1 MSEKISPNFTP
12 KKFALHRSIAGRLLI
27 WFLLISLVPYAL
39 ITTLTVRSAS
49 RSLEDSVHDNL
60 TQIAASKAVELE
72 TYCRERL
79 ADVTI
84 LAGQTVF
91 INAAIRLT
99 STQEQFSVSQTDGIL
114 MESADAAGFVQM
126 FLIDP
131 KGKILFSAKPNF
143 TNEESIL
150 TGTLASTE
158 LAAGF
163 ERSRT
168 LLQSELSGFQI
179 YASSPQPL
187 AFLTCPILK
196 DGRVIAV
203 LAGGLGPE
211 RIWRILADM
220 SGLGNTGEIVVGE
233 RIGNDVL
240 VTAPLR
246 SDPNSAFRRK
256 LSLVNSSAKGS
267 QQGATQVIPVAMGAS
282 GNRGYGIV
290 TDYRG
295 IEVAASWCYL
305 PSFRWGMNVKQDV
318 SEAFALLRF
327 QRNAI
332 IGLSIAIVVCVT
344 ITALLVARSISNPI
358 RTASRVARQ
367 VASGDLRAD
376 VGLTSNDETGAL
388 LVAIQTMTNDL
399 RGLIGRIQVSSVTLN
414 ATATVIQTTSNN
426 QQHIVAEYG
435 AATNESVA
443 AVKEITGTSHE
454 LSKTMTEVNA
464 LASSTGIKAAEG
476 RADLQGMDSTMR
488 TLETSTASIGTKLTT
503 ISEKAS
509 NINMVI
515 TTMVKVADQTNIL
528 SINAAIEAEKAGD
541 YGLGFLV
548 VAREISRLADQ
559 TAHASLDIERMVKEM
574 QSSVTSGVKE
584 MKVFTEQV
592 QGGVREI
599 GTLSEKLGE
608 IISAVE
614 GITGR
619 FGMVTEGMYAQ
630 SQGAEQIRDA
640 MVRLVDGAARTA
652 ESLNDSNRATVELRG
667 AVADLKEEV
676 SRFTT

>member
-1 MSEKISPNFTP
+1 MSEMTSANLKPT
-12 KKFALHRSIAGRLLI
+12 KFGLHRSIAGRLLI
-27 WFLLISLVPYAL
+27 WFLLISLVPCAV

-49 RSLEDSVHDNL
+49 HALEDSVHDKL
-60 TQIAASKAVELE
+60 SQIAASKAVELE

-79 ADVTI
+79 ADVTM
-84 LAGQTVF
+84 LARDPDF
-91 INAAIRLT
+91 INAASKFT
-99 STQEQFSVSQTDGIL
+99 STQAQSSVTQTDRFL
-114 MESADAAGFVQM
+114 AEAAESAGFLEM
-126 FLIDP
+126 FVIDP
-131 KGKILFSAKPNF
+131 KGKILFSANPNF
-143 TNEESIL
+143 TNEDSIL
-150 TGTLASTE
+150 TGILASTQ

-168 LLQSELSGFQI
+168 LLQSQLSGFQM
-179 YASSPQPL
+179 YASNPDPL
-187 AFLTCPILK
+187 AFLISPMFK

-203 LAGGLGPE
+203 LAGGIGPE
-211 RIWRILADM
+211 RVWRILADM
-220 SGLGNTGEIVVGE
+220 SGLGYTGEIVVGE
-233 RIGNDVL
+233 RIGDEVL
-240 VTAPLR
+240 ITAPLR

-256 LSLVNSSAKGS
+256 LSLVDNLAKGN
-267 QQGATQVIPVAMGAS
+267 QPGATQVIPVAMGAS

-290 TDYRG
+290 PDYRG

-305 PSFRWGMNVKQDV
+305 PSFRWGMNVKQDA
-318 SEAFALLRF
+318 SEAFALLYF

-332 IGLSIAIVVCVT
+332 IGLSIAIIVCVT
-344 ITALLVARSISNPI
+344 ITALLVARSFSNPI

-388 LVAIQTMTNDL
+388 LVAIQRMTNDL

-414 ATATVIQTTSNN
+414 GTATVIQTTSNN

-435 AATNESVA
+435 AATNEAVA

-619 FGMVTEGMYAQ
+619 FGLVTEGMYAQ

-652 ESLNDSNRATVELRG
+652 DSLNDSNRATVELRG
-667 AVADLKEEV
+667 AVAELKEEV

>member
-1 MSEKISPNFTP
+1 MSEMTSASLTP
-12 KKFALHRSIAGRLLI
+12 TKFVMHRSIAGRLLI
-27 WFLLISLVPYAL
+27 WFLLISLVPCAV

-49 RSLEDSVHDNL
+49 HALEDSVHDNL
-60 TQIAASKAVELE
+60 SQIAASKAVELE
-72 TYCRERL
+72 NYCRERL
-79 ADVTI
+79 ADITM
-84 LAGQTVF
+84 LASDPNF
-91 INAAIRLT
+91 INAASEFT
-99 STQEQFSVSQTDGIL
+99 STQAQLSVKQTNRFL
-114 MESADAAGFVQM
+114 SEAAEAAGFLEM
-126 FLIDP
+126 FVIDP
-131 KGKILFSAKPNF
+131 KGKILFSANPNF
-143 TNEESIL
+143 TNEDSIL
-150 TGTLASTE
+150 TGTFASTE

-179 YASSPQPL
+179 YASNPKPI

-196 DGRVIAV
+196 DGREIAV
-203 LAGGLGPE
+203 LAGGIGPE
-211 RIWRILADM
+211 RVWRILADM

-233 RIGNDVL
+233 RIGDEVL

-256 LSLVNSSAKGS
+256 ISIGKAQGS
-267 QQGATQVIPVAMGAS
+267 ATQMAAS

-295 IEVAASWCYL
+295 VEVAAAWCYL
-305 PSFRWGMNVKQDV
+305 PSFRWGMNVKQDA
-318 SEAFALLRF
+318 SEAFALLHF

-332 IGLSIAIVVCVT
+332 IGLSIAIIVCVT
-344 ITALLVARSISNPI
+344 ITALLVARSISTPI

-376 VGLTSNDETGAL
+376 VGLTQNDETGAL

-414 ATATVIQTTSNN
+414 ANATAIQATSNN

-435 AATNESVA
+435 AATNEAVA
-443 AVKEITGTSHE
+443 AVKEITETSHE

-464 LASSTGIKAAEG
+464 LASSTGIKAVEG

-667 AVADLKEEV
+667 AVAELKEEV

>member
-1 MSEKISPNFTP
+1 MSEMTSATLQQT
-12 KKFALHRSIAGRLLI
+12 KFGLHRSIAGRLLI
-27 WFLLISLVPYAL
+27 WFLLISLVPCAV

-49 RSLEDSVHDNL
+49 HALEDSVHDKL
-60 TQIAASKAVELE
+60 SQIAASKAVELE

-79 ADVTI
+79 ADVTL
-84 LAGQTVF
+84 LARDPDF
-91 INAAIRLT
+91 INAASKFT
-99 STQEQFSVSQTDGIL
+99 STQAQLSVTQTDRFL
-114 MESADAAGFVQM
+114 AEAAESAGFLEM
-126 FLIDP
+126 FVIDP
-131 KGKILFSAKPNF
+131 KGKILFSANPNF
-143 TNEESIL
+143 TNEDSIL
-150 TGTLASTE
+150 NGALASTQ

-168 LLQSELSGFQI
+168 LLQSQLSGFQM
-179 YASSPQPL
+179 YASNPNPL
-187 AFLTCPILK
+187 AFLISPILK

-203 LAGGLGPE
+203 LAGGIGPE
-211 RIWRILADM
+211 RVWRILADM

-233 RIGNDVL
+233 IIGDEL
-240 VTAPLR
+240 LITAPLR

-256 LSLVNSSAKGS
+256 LSLVDNLAKGYL
-267 QQGATQVIPVAMGAS
+267 GATQVIPVAMGAS

-305 PSFRWGMNVKQDV
+305 PSFRWGMNVKQDA
-318 SEAFALLRF
+318 SEAFALLHF

-332 IGLSIAIVVCVT
+332 IGLSIAIIICVT

-414 ATATVIQTTSNN
+414 GTATVIQTTSNN
-426 QQHIVAEYG
+426 QQQIVAEYG
-435 AATNESVA
+435 AATNEAVA
-443 AVKEITGTSHE
+443 AVKEITGTSQE

-667 AVADLKEEV
+667 AVAELKEEV

>member
-1 MSEKISPNFTP
+1 MSEITSPNLTP

-27 WFLLISLVPYAL
+27 WFLLISLVPYAF

-49 RSLEDSVHDNL
+49 RALEDSVHDNL

-79 ADVTI
+79 ADVTT

-91 INAAIRLT
+91 INAAIRFT
-99 STQEQFSVSQTDGIL
+99 SPQAQFSVSQTDGIL
-114 MESADAAGFVQM
+114 TEAADAAGFLQM

-131 KGKILFSAKPNF
+131 KGKILFSANPNF

-203 LAGGLGPE
+203 LAAGLGPE
-211 RIWRILADM
+211 RIWRILSDM

-233 RIGNDVL
+233 RIGNEVL

-256 LSLVNSSAKGS
+256 ISLGNKQGS
-267 QQGATQVIPVAMGAS
+267 ATQMAAS

-295 IEVAASWCYL
+295 VEVAAAWCYL

-332 IGLSIAIVVCVT
+332 IGLSIVIILGVT
-344 ITALLVARSISNPI
+344 LTALLVARSISNPI
-358 RTASRVARQ
+358 RTASKVARQ

-376 VGLTSNDETGAL
+376 VGLTKNDETGAL

-414 ATATVIQTTSNN
+414 ATATAIQATSND
-426 QQHIVAEYG
+426 QQQIIADYG
-435 AATNESVA
+435 SATSEAVI

-454 LSKTMTEVNA
+454 LSRTMTEVNA

-476 RADLQGMDSTMR
+476 RTDLQGMDSTMR
-488 TLETSTASIGTKLTT
+488 ALKISTTSIGTKLTT
-503 ISEKAS
+503 ISERAS

-548 VAREISRLADQ
+548 VAREISRLAEQ

-584 MKVFTEQV
+584 MNVFTEQV

-599 GTLSEKLGE
+599 GTLSAKLGE

-640 MVRLVDGAARTA
+640 MVRLADGAARTA
-652 ESLNDSNRATVELRG
+652 ESLNVSNQATVELRE
-667 AVADLKEEV
+667 AVAELKNEV

>member
-1 MSEKISPNFTP
+1 MSEMTSASLTP
-12 KKFALHRSIAGRLLI
+12 TKFVMHRSIAGRLLI
-27 WFLLISLVPYAL
+27 WFLLISLVPCAV

-49 RSLEDSVHDNL
+49 HALEDSVHDNL
-60 TQIAASKAVELE
+60 SQIAASKAVELE
-72 TYCRERL
+72 NYCRERL
-79 ADVTI
+79 ADITM
-84 LAGQTVF
+84 LASDPNF
-91 INAAIRLT
+91 INAASEFT
-99 STQEQFSVSQTDGIL
+99 STQAQLSVKQTNRFL
-114 MESADAAGFVQM
+114 SEAAEAAGFLEM
-126 FLIDP
+126 FVIDP
-131 KGKILFSAKPNF
+131 KGKIVFSANPNF
-143 TNEESIL
+143 TNEDSIL
-150 TGTLASTE
+150 TGTFASTE

-179 YASSPQPL
+179 YASNPKPI

-196 DGRVIAV
+196 DGREIAV
-203 LAGGLGPE
+203 LAGGIGPE
-211 RIWRILADM
+211 RVWRILADM

-233 RIGNDVL
+233 SIGDEVL

-256 LSLVNSSAKGS
+256 ISIGKAQGS
-267 QQGATQVIPVAMGAS
+267 ATQMAAS

-295 IEVAASWCYL
+295 VEVAAAWCYL
-305 PSFRWGMNVKQDV
+305 PSFRWGMNVKQDA
-318 SEAFALLRF
+318 SEAFALLHF

-332 IGLSIAIVVCVT
+332 IGLSIAIIVCVT
-344 ITALLVARSISNPI
+344 ITALLVARSISTPI

-376 VGLTSNDETGAL
+376 VGLTQNDETGAL

-414 ATATVIQTTSNN
+414 ANATAIQATSNN

-435 AATNESVA
+435 AATNEAVA
-443 AVKEITGTSHE
+443 AVKEITETSHE

-476 RADLQGMDSTMR
+476 RTDLQGMDSTMR

-667 AVADLKEEV
+667 AVAELKEEV

>member
-1 MSEKISPNFTP
+1 MSEMTSATLQQT
-12 KKFALHRSIAGRLLI
+12 KFGLHRSIAGRLLI
-27 WFLLISLVPYAL
+27 WFLLISLVPCAV

-49 RSLEDSVHDNL
+49 HALEDSVHDKL
-60 TQIAASKAVELE
+60 SQIAASKAVELE

-79 ADVTI
+79 ADVTL
-84 LAGQTVF
+84 LARDPDF
-91 INAAIRLT
+91 INAASKFT
-99 STQEQFSVSQTDGIL
+99 STQAQLSVTQTDRFL
-114 MESADAAGFVQM
+114 AEAAESAGFLEM
-126 FLIDP
+126 FVIDP
-131 KGKILFSAKPNF
+131 KGKILFSANPNF
-143 TNEESIL
+143 TNEDSIL
-150 TGTLASTE
+150 NGALASTQ

-168 LLQSELSGFQI
+168 LLQSQLSGFQM
-179 YASSPQPL
+179 YASNPNPL
-187 AFLTCPILK
+187 AFLISPILK

-203 LAGGLGPE
+203 LAGGIGPE
-211 RIWRILADM
+211 RVWRILADM

-233 RIGNDVL
+233 IIGDEL
-240 VTAPLR
+240 LITAPLR

-256 LSLVNSSAKGS
+256 LSLVDNLAKGYL
-267 QQGATQVIPVAMGAS
+267 GATQVIPVAMGAS

-305 PSFRWGMNVKQDV
+305 PSFRWGMNVKQDA
-318 SEAFALLRF
+318 SEAFALLHF

-332 IGLSIAIVVCVT
+332 IGLSIAIIVCVT
-344 ITALLVARSISNPI
+344 ITALLVARSFSNPI

-388 LVAIQTMTNDL
+388 LVAIQRMTNDL

-414 ATATVIQTTSNN
+414 GTATVIQTTSNN

-435 AATNESVA
+435 AATNEAVA

>member
-1 MSEKISPNFTP
+1 MSEMTSATLQQT
-12 KKFALHRSIAGRLLI
+12 KFGLHRSIAGRLLI
-27 WFLLISLVPYAL
+27 WFLLISLVPCAV

-49 RSLEDSVHDNL
+49 HALEDSVHDKL
-60 TQIAASKAVELE
+60 SQIAASKAVELE

-79 ADVTI
+79 ADVTL
-84 LAGQTVF
+84 LARDPDF
-91 INAAIRLT
+91 INAASKFT
-99 STQEQFSVSQTDGIL
+99 STQAQLSVTQTDRFL
-114 MESADAAGFVQM
+114 AEAAESAGFLEM
-126 FLIDP
+126 FVIDP
-131 KGKILFSAKPNF
+131 KGKILFSANPNF
-143 TNEESIL
+143 TNEDSIL
-150 TGTLASTE
+150 NGALASTQ

-168 LLQSELSGFQI
+168 LLQSQLSGFQM
-179 YASSPQPL
+179 YASNPNPL
-187 AFLTCPILK
+187 AFLISPILK

-203 LAGGLGPE
+203 LAGGIGPE
-211 RIWRILADM
+211 RVWRILADM

-233 RIGNDVL
+233 IIGDEL
-240 VTAPLR
+240 LITAPLR

-256 LSLVNSSAKGS
+256 LSLVDNLAKGYL
-267 QQGATQVIPVAMGAS
+267 GATQVIPVAMGAS

-305 PSFRWGMNVKQDV
+305 PSFRWGMNVKQDA
-318 SEAFALLRF
+318 SEAFALLHF

-332 IGLSIAIVVCVT
+332 IGLSIAIIICVT

-414 ATATVIQTTSNN
+414 GTATVIQTTSNN
-426 QQHIVAEYG
+426 QQQIVAEYG
-435 AATNESVA
+435 SATNEAVA
-443 AVKEITGTSHE
+443 AVKEITGTSYE

-476 RADLQGMDSTMR
+476 RTDLQGMDSTMR

-619 FGMVTEGMYAQ
+619 FGLVTEGMYAQ

-652 ESLNDSNRATVELRG
+652 DSLNDSNRATVELRG
-667 AVADLKEEV
+667 AVAELKEEV

>member
-1 MSEKISPNFTP
+1 MSEMTSASLTP
-12 KKFALHRSIAGRLLI
+12 TKFVMHRSIAGRLLI
-27 WFLLISLVPYAL
+27 WFLLISLVPCAV

-49 RSLEDSVHDNL
+49 HALEDSVHDNL
-60 TQIAASKAVELE
+60 SQIAASKAVELE
-72 TYCRERL
+72 NYCRERL
-79 ADVTI
+79 ADITM
-84 LAGQTVF
+84 LASDPNF
-91 INAAIRLT
+91 INAASEFT
-99 STQEQFSVSQTDGIL
+99 STQAQLSVKQTNRFL
-114 MESADAAGFVQM
+114 SEAAEAAGFLEM
-126 FLIDP
+126 FVIDP
-131 KGKILFSAKPNF
+131 KGKIVFSANPNF
-143 TNEESIL
+143 TNEDSIL
-150 TGTLASTE
+150 TGTFASTE

-179 YASSPQPL
+179 YASNPKPI

-196 DGRVIAV
+196 DGREIAV
-203 LAGGLGPE
+203 LAGGIGPE
-211 RIWRILADM
+211 RVWRILADM

-233 RIGNDVL
+233 RIGDEVL

-256 LSLVNSSAKGS
+256 ISIGKAQGS
-267 QQGATQVIPVAMGAS
+267 ATQMAAS

-295 IEVAASWCYL
+295 VEVAAAWCYL
-305 PSFRWGMNVKQDV
+305 PSFRWGMNVKQDA
-318 SEAFALLRF
+318 SEAFALLHF

-332 IGLSIAIVVCVT
+332 IGLSIAIIVCVT
-344 ITALLVARSISNPI
+344 ITALLVARSISTPI

-376 VGLTSNDETGAL
+376 VGLTQNDETGAL

-414 ATATVIQTTSNN
+414 ANATAIQATSNN

-435 AATNESVA
+435 AATNEAVA

-574 QSSVTSGVKE
+574 QSSVTSGVQE

-667 AVADLKEEV
+667 AVAELKEEV

>member
-1 MSEKISPNFTP
+1 MSEMTSATLQPT
-12 KKFALHRSIAGRLLI
+12 KFGLHRSIAGRLLI
-27 WFLLISLVPYAL
+27 WFLLISLVPCAV

-49 RSLEDSVHDNL
+49 HALEDSVHDNL
-60 TQIAASKAVELE
+60 SQIAASKAVELE
-72 TYCRERL
+72 NYCRERL
-79 ADVTI
+79 ADITM
-84 LAGQTVF
+84 LASDPNF
-91 INAAIRLT
+91 INAASEFT
-99 STQEQFSVSQTDGIL
+99 STQAQLSVKQTNRFL
-114 MESADAAGFVQM
+114 SEAAEAAGFLEM
-126 FLIDP
+126 FVIDP
-131 KGKILFSAKPNF
+131 NGKILFSANPNF
-143 TNEESIL
+143 TNEDSIL
-150 TGTLASTE
+150 NGKFASTE

-168 LLQSELSGFQI
+168 LLQSEFSGFQI
-179 YASSPQPL
+179 YASNPKPI

-196 DGRVIAV
+196 DGREIAV
-203 LAGGLGPE
+203 LAGGIGPE
-211 RIWRILADM
+211 RVWRILADM

-233 RIGNDVL
+233 SIGDEVL

-256 LSLVNSSAKGS
+256 ISIGKAQGS
-267 QQGATQVIPVAMGAS
+267 ATQIAAS

-295 IEVAASWCYL
+295 VEVAAAWCYL
-305 PSFRWGMNVKQDV
+305 PSFRWGMNVKQDA

-574 QSSVTSGVKE
+574 QSSVTSGVQE
-584 MKVFTEQV
+584 MKIFTEQV

-667 AVADLKEEV
+667 AVAELKEEV

>member
-1 MSEKISPNFTP
+1 MSEMTSATLQQT
-12 KKFALHRSIAGRLLI
+12 KFGLHRSIAGRLLI
-27 WFLLISLVPYAL
+27 WFLLISLVPCAV

-49 RSLEDSVHDNL
+49 HALEDSVHDKL
-60 TQIAASKAVELE
+60 SQIAASKAVELE

-79 ADVTI
+79 ADVTL
-84 LAGQTVF
+84 LARDPDF
-91 INAAIRLT
+91 INAASTFT
-99 STQEQFSVSQTDGIL
+99 STQAQLSVKQTDRFL
-114 MESADAAGFVQM
+114 AEAAESAGFLEM
-126 FLIDP
+126 FVIDP
-131 KGKILFSAKPNF
+131 KGKILFSANPNF
-143 TNEESIL
+143 TNEDSIL
-150 TGTLASTE
+150 NGALASTQ

-168 LLQSELSGFQI
+168 LLQSQLSGFQM
-179 YASSPQPL
+179 YASNPNPL
-187 AFLTCPILK
+187 AFLISPILK

-203 LAGGLGPE
+203 LAGGIGPE
-211 RIWRILADM
+211 RVWRILADM

-233 RIGNDVL
+233 IIGDEL
-240 VTAPLR
+240 LITAPLR

-256 LSLVNSSAKGS
+256 LSLVDNLAKGYL
-267 QQGATQVIPVAMGAS
+267 GATQVIPVAMGAS

-290 TDYRG
+290 SDYRG

-305 PSFRWGMNVKQDV
+305 PSFRWGMNVKQDA
-318 SEAFALLRF
+318 SEAFALLHF

-332 IGLSIAIVVCVT
+332 IGLSIAIIVCVT
-344 ITALLVARSISNPI
+344 ITALLVARSFSNPI

-414 ATATVIQTTSNN
+414 GTATVIQTTSNN

-435 AATNESVA
+435 AATNEAVA
-443 AVKEITGTSHE
+443 AVKEITGTSQE

>member
-1 MSEKISPNFTP
+1 MSEMTSATLQQT
-12 KKFALHRSIAGRLLI
+12 KFGLHRSIAGRLLI
-27 WFLLISLVPYAL
+27 WFLLISLVPCAV

-49 RSLEDSVHDNL
+49 HALEDSVHDKL
-60 TQIAASKAVELE
+60 SQIAASKAVELE

-79 ADVTI
+79 ADVTL
-84 LAGQTVF
+84 LARDPDF
-91 INAAIRLT
+91 INAASKFT
-99 STQEQFSVSQTDGIL
+99 STQAQLSVTQTDRFL
-114 MESADAAGFVQM
+114 AEAAESAGFLEM
-126 FLIDP
+126 FVIDP
-131 KGKILFSAKPNF
+131 KGKILFSANPNF
-143 TNEESIL
+143 TNEDSIL
-150 TGTLASTE
+150 NGALASTQ

-168 LLQSELSGFQI
+168 LLQSQLSGFQM
-179 YASSPQPL
+179 YASNPNPL
-187 AFLTCPILK
+187 AFLISPILK

-203 LAGGLGPE
+203 LAGGIGPE
-211 RIWRILADM
+211 RVWRILADM

-233 RIGNDVL
+233 IIGDEL
-240 VTAPLR
+240 LITAPLR

-256 LSLVNSSAKGS
+256 LSLVDNLAKGYL
-267 QQGATQVIPVAMGAS
+267 GATQVIPVAMGAS

-305 PSFRWGMNVKQDV
+305 PSFRWGMNVKQDA
-318 SEAFALLRF
+318 SEAFALLHF

-332 IGLSIAIVVCVT
+332 IGLSIAIIICVT

-414 ATATVIQTTSNN
+414 GTATVIQTTSNN
-426 QQHIVAEYG
+426 QQQIVAEYG
-435 AATNESVA
+435 AATNEAVA
-443 AVKEITGTSHE
+443 AVKEITGTSQE

-619 FGMVTEGMYAQ
+619 FGLVTEGMYAQ

-652 ESLNDSNRATVELRG
+652 DSLNDSNRATVELRG
-667 AVADLKEEV
+667 AVAELKEEV

>member
-1 MSEKISPNFTP
+1 MSEMTSATLQQT
-12 KKFALHRSIAGRLLI
+12 KFGLHRSIAGRLLI
-27 WFLLISLVPYAL
+27 WFLLISLVPCAV

-49 RSLEDSVHDNL
+49 HALEDSVHDKL
-60 TQIAASKAVELE
+60 SQIAASKAVELE

-79 ADVTI
+79 ADVTL
-84 LAGQTVF
+84 LARDPDF
-91 INAAIRLT
+91 INAASKFT
-99 STQEQFSVSQTDGIL
+99 STQAQLSVTQTDRFL
-114 MESADAAGFVQM
+114 AEAAESAGFLEM
-126 FLIDP
+126 FVIDP
-131 KGKILFSAKPNF
+131 KGKILFSANPNF
-143 TNEESIL
+143 TNEDSIL
-150 TGTLASTE
+150 NGALASTQ

-168 LLQSELSGFQI
+168 LLQSQLSGFQM
-179 YASSPQPL
+179 YASNPNPL
-187 AFLTCPILK
+187 AFLISPILK

-203 LAGGLGPE
+203 LAGGIGPE
-211 RIWRILADM
+211 RVWRILADM

-233 RIGNDVL
+233 IIGDEL
-240 VTAPLR
+240 LITAPLR

-256 LSLVNSSAKGS
+256 LSLVDNLAKGYL
-267 QQGATQVIPVAMGAS
+267 GATQVIPVAMGAS

-305 PSFRWGMNVKQDV
+305 PSFRWGMNVKQDAN
-318 SEAFALLRF
+318 EAFALLHF

-332 IGLSIAIVVCVT
+332 IGLSIAIIICVT

-414 ATATVIQTTSNN
+414 GTATVIQTTSNN
-426 QQHIVAEYG
+426 QQQIVAEYG
-435 AATNESVA
+435 SATNEAVA
-443 AVKEITGTSHE
+443 AVKEITGTSYE

-619 FGMVTEGMYAQ
+619 FGLVTEGMYAQ

-652 ESLNDSNRATVELRG
+652 DSLNDSNRATVELRG
-667 AVADLKEEV
+667 AVAELKEEV

>member
-1 MSEKISPNFTP
+1 MSEMTSANLKAT
-12 KKFALHRSIAGRLLI
+12 KFGLHRSIAGRLLI
-27 WFLLISLVPYAL
+27 WFLLISLVPCAV

-49 RSLEDSVHDNL
+49 HALEDSVHDKL
-60 TQIAASKAVELE
+60 SQIAASKAVELE
-72 TYCRERL
+72 NYCRERL
-79 ADVTI
+79 ADVTM
-84 LAGQTVF
+84 LARDPDF
-91 INAAIRLT
+91 INAASKFT
-99 STQEQFSVSQTDGIL
+99 STQAQLSVTQTDRFL
-114 MESADAAGFVQM
+114 SEAAESAGFLEM
-126 FLIDP
+126 FFIDP
-131 KGKILFSAKPNF
+131 KGKILFSANPNF
-143 TNEESIL
+143 TNEDSIL

-168 LLQSELSGFQI
+168 LLQSELSGFQM
-179 YASSPQPL
+179 YASNSHPI
-187 AFLTCPILK
+187 AFLTSPILK

-203 LAGGLGPE
+203 LAGGIGPE
-211 RIWRILADM
+211 RVWRILADM
-220 SGLGNTGEIVVGE
+220 SGLGKTGEIVVGE
-233 RIGNDVL
+233 RIGDEVL

-256 LSLVNSSAKGS
+256 LSLMNKSGKGY
-267 QQGATQVIPVAMGAS
+267 QQGATQMAAN

-295 IEVAASWCYL
+295 VEVAASWCYL
-305 PSFRWGMNVKQDV
+305 PSFRWGMNVKQDA

-332 IGLSIAIVVCVT
+332 IGLSIAIIVCVT

-376 VGLTSNDETGAL
+376 VGLTSNDEIGAL
-388 LVAIQTMTNDL
+388 LVAIQRMTNDL

-414 ATATVIQTTSNN
+414 GTATVIQTTSNN

-435 AATNESVA
+435 AATNEAVA

>member
-1 MSEKISPNFTP
+1 MSEMTSANLKAT
-12 KKFALHRSIAGRLLI
+12 KFGLHRSIAGRLLI
-27 WFLLISLVPYAL
+27 WFLLISLVPCAV

-49 RSLEDSVHDNL
+49 HALEDSVHDKL
-60 TQIAASKAVELE
+60 SQIAASKAVELE
-72 TYCRERL
+72 NYCRERL
-79 ADVTI
+79 ADVTM
-84 LAGQTVF
+84 LARDPDF
-91 INAAIRLT
+91 INAASKFT
-99 STQEQFSVSQTDGIL
+99 SAQAQLSVTQTDRFL
-114 MESADAAGFVQM
+114 SEAAESAGFLEM
-126 FLIDP
+126 FVIDP
-131 KGKILFSAKPNF
+131 KGKILFSANPNF
-143 TNEESIL
+143 TNEDSIL

-168 LLQSELSGFQI
+168 LLQSELSGFQM
-179 YASSPQPL
+179 YASNSHPL
-187 AFLTCPILK
+187 AFLTSPILK

-203 LAGGLGPE
+203 LAGGIGPE
-211 RIWRILADM
+211 RVWRILADM
-220 SGLGNTGEIVVGE
+220 SGLGKTGEIVVGE
-233 RIGNDVL
+233 RIGDEVL

-256 LSLVNSSAKGS
+256 LSLMNKSGEGY
-267 QQGATQVIPVAMGAS
+267 QQGATQMAAN

-295 IEVAASWCYL
+295 VEVAASWCYL
-305 PSFRWGMNVKQDV
+305 PSFRWGMNVKQDA

-332 IGLSIAIVVCVT
+332 IGLSIAIIVCVT
-344 ITALLVARSISNPI
+344 ITALLVARSFSNPI

-414 ATATVIQTTSNN
+414 GTATVIQTTSNN

-435 AATNESVA
+435 AATNEAVA

-574 QSSVTSGVKE
+574 QSSVTSGVQE
-584 MKVFTEQV
+584 MKIFTEQV

>member
-1 MSEKISPNFTP
+1 MSEMTSATLQQT
-12 KKFALHRSIAGRLLI
+12 KFGLHRSIAGRLLI
-27 WFLLISLVPYAL
+27 WFLLISLVPCAV

-49 RSLEDSVHDNL
+49 HALEDSVHDKL
-60 TQIAASKAVELE
+60 SQIAASKAVELE

-79 ADVTI
+79 ADVTL
-84 LAGQTVF
+84 LARDPDF
-91 INAAIRLT
+91 INAASTFT
-99 STQEQFSVSQTDGIL
+99 STQAQLSVKQTDRFL
-114 MESADAAGFVQM
+114 AEAAESAGFLEM
-126 FLIDP
+126 FVIDP
-131 KGKILFSAKPNF
+131 KGKILFSANPNF
-143 TNEESIL
+143 TNEDSIL
-150 TGTLASTE
+150 NGALASTQ

-168 LLQSELSGFQI
+168 LLQSQLSGFQM
-179 YASSPQPL
+179 YASNPNPL
-187 AFLTCPILK
+187 AFLISPILK

-203 LAGGLGPE
+203 LAGGIGPE
-211 RIWRILADM
+211 RVWRILADM

-233 RIGNDVL
+233 IIGDEL
-240 VTAPLR
+240 LITAPLR

-256 LSLVNSSAKGS
+256 LSLVDNLAKGYL
-267 QQGATQVIPVAMGAS
+267 GATQVIPVAMGAS

-290 TDYRG
+290 SDYRG

-305 PSFRWGMNVKQDV
+305 PSFRWGMNVKQDA
-318 SEAFALLRF
+318 SEAFALLYF

-332 IGLSIAIVVCVT
+332 IGLSIAIIVCVT

-367 VASGDLRAD
+367 VASGDLRAN

-414 ATATVIQTTSNN
+414 GTATVIQTTSNN
-426 QQHIVAEYG
+426 QQQIVAEYG
-435 AATNESVA
+435 AATNEAVA

-476 RADLQGMDSTMR
+476 RTDLQGMDSTMR

-619 FGMVTEGMYAQ
+619 FGLVTEGMYAQ

-667 AVADLKEEV
+667 AVAELKEEV

>member
-1 MSEKISPNFTP
+1 MSEMTSATLQQT
-12 KKFALHRSIAGRLLI
+12 KFGLHRSIAGRLLI
-27 WFLLISLVPYAL
+27 WFLLISLVPCAV

-49 RSLEDSVHDNL
+49 HALEDSVHDKL
-60 TQIAASKAVELE
+60 SQIAASKAVELE

-79 ADVTI
+79 ADVTL
-84 LAGQTVF
+84 LARDPDF
-91 INAAIRLT
+91 INAASKFT
-99 STQEQFSVSQTDGIL
+99 STQAQLSVTQTDRFL
-114 MESADAAGFVQM
+114 AEAAESAGFLEM
-126 FLIDP
+126 FVIDP
-131 KGKILFSAKPNF
+131 KGKILFSANPNF
-143 TNEESIL
+143 TNEDSIL
-150 TGTLASTE
+150 NGALASTQ

-168 LLQSELSGFQI
+168 LLQSQLSGFQM
-179 YASSPQPL
+179 YASNPNPL
-187 AFLTCPILK
+187 AFLISPILK

-203 LAGGLGPE
+203 LAGGIGPE
-211 RIWRILADM
+211 RVWRILADM

-233 RIGNDVL
+233 IIGDEL
-240 VTAPLR
+240 LITAPLR

-256 LSLVNSSAKGS
+256 LSLVDNLAKGYL
-267 QQGATQVIPVAMGAS
+267 GATQVIPVAMGAS

-305 PSFRWGMNVKQDV
+305 PSFRWGMNVKQDA
-318 SEAFALLRF
+318 SEAFALLHF

-332 IGLSIAIVVCVT
+332 IGLSIAIIICVT

-414 ATATVIQTTSNN
+414 GTATVIQTTSNN
-426 QQHIVAEYG
+426 QQQIVAEYG
-435 AATNESVA
+435 AATNEAVA
-443 AVKEITGTSHE
+443 AVKEITGTSQE

-476 RADLQGMDSTMR
+476 RTDLQGMDSTMR

-667 AVADLKEEV
+667 AVAELKEEV

>member
-1 MSEKISPNFTP
+1 MSEMTSATLQQT
-12 KKFALHRSIAGRLLI
+12 KFGLHRSIAGRLLI
-27 WFLLISLVPYAL
+27 WFLLISLVPCAV

-49 RSLEDSVHDNL
+49 HALEDSVHDKL
-60 TQIAASKAVELE
+60 SQIAASKAVELE

-79 ADVTI
+79 TDVTM
-84 LAGQTVF
+84 LARDPDF
-91 INAAIRLT
+91 INAASTFT
-99 STQEQFSVSQTDGIL
+99 STQAQLSVKQTDRFL
-114 MESADAAGFVQM
+114 AEAAESAGFLEM
-126 FLIDP
+126 FVIDP
-131 KGKILFSAKPNF
+131 KGKILFSANPNF
-143 TNEESIL
+143 TNEDSIL
-150 TGTLASTE
+150 NGALASTQ

-168 LLQSELSGFQI
+168 LLQSQLSGFQM
-179 YASSPQPL
+179 YASNPNPL
-187 AFLTCPILK
+187 AFLISPILK

-203 LAGGLGPE
+203 LAGGIGPE
-211 RIWRILADM
+211 RVWRILADM

-233 RIGNDVL
+233 IIGDEL
-240 VTAPLR
+240 LITAPLR

-256 LSLVNSSAKGS
+256 LSLVDNLAKGYL
-267 QQGATQVIPVAMGAS
+267 GATQVIPVAMGAS

-290 TDYRG
+290 SDYRG

-305 PSFRWGMNVKQDV
+305 PSFRWGMNVKQDA
-318 SEAFALLRF
+318 SEAFALLYF

-332 IGLSIAIVVCVT
+332 IGLSIAIIVCVT

-367 VASGDLRAD
+367 VASGDLRAN

-414 ATATVIQTTSNN
+414 GTATVIQTTSNN
-426 QQHIVAEYG
+426 QQQIVAEYG
-435 AATNESVA
+435 AATNEAVA

-476 RADLQGMDSTMR
+476 RTDLQGMDSTMR

-619 FGMVTEGMYAQ
+619 FGLVTEGMYAQ

-667 AVADLKEEV
+667 AVAELKEEV

>member
-1 MSEKISPNFTP
+1 MSEMTSATLQQT
-12 KKFALHRSIAGRLLI
+12 KFGLHRSIAGRLLI
-27 WFLLISLVPYAL
+27 WFLLISLVPCAV

-49 RSLEDSVHDNL
+49 HALEDSVHDKL
-60 TQIAASKAVELE
+60 SQIAASKAVELE
-72 TYCRERL
+72 NYCRERL
-79 ADVTI
+79 ADVTM
-84 LAGQTVF
+84 LARDPDF
-91 INAAIRLT
+91 INAASKFT
-99 STQEQFSVSQTDGIL
+99 SAQAQLSVTQTDRFL
-114 MESADAAGFVQM
+114 SEAAESAGFLEM
-126 FLIDP
+126 FVIDP
-131 KGKILFSAKPNF
+131 KGKILFSANPNF
-143 TNEESIL
+143 TNEDSIL
-150 TGTLASTE
+150 NGALASTQ

-168 LLQSELSGFQI
+168 LLQSQLSGFQM
-179 YASSPQPL
+179 YASNPNPL
-187 AFLTCPILK
+187 AFLISPILK

-203 LAGGLGPE
+203 LAGGIGPE
-211 RIWRILADM
+211 RVWRILADM

-233 RIGNDVL
+233 IIGDEL
-240 VTAPLR
+240 LITAPLR

-256 LSLVNSSAKGS
+256 LSLVDNLAKGYL
-267 QQGATQVIPVAMGAS
+267 GATQVIPVAMGAS

-305 PSFRWGMNVKQDV
+305 PSFRWGMNVKQDA
-318 SEAFALLRF
+318 SEAFALLHF

-332 IGLSIAIVVCVT
+332 IGLSIAIIICVT

-414 ATATVIQTTSNN
+414 GTATVIQTTSNN
-426 QQHIVAEYG
+426 QQQIVAEYG
-435 AATNESVA
+435 SATNEAVA
-443 AVKEITGTSHE
+443 AVKEITGTSYE

-476 RADLQGMDSTMR
+476 RTDLQGMDSTMR

-619 FGMVTEGMYAQ
+619 FGLVTEGMYAQ

-667 AVADLKEEV
+667 AVAELKEEV

>member
-1 MSEKISPNFTP
+1 MTSATLQQT
-12 KKFALHRSIAGRLLI
+12 KFGLHRSIAGRLLI
-27 WFLLISLVPYAL
+27 WFLLISLVPCAV

-49 RSLEDSVHDNL
+49 HALEDSVHDKL
-60 TQIAASKAVELE
+60 SQIAASKAVELE

-79 ADVTI
+79 ADVTL
-84 LAGQTVF
+84 LARDPDF
-91 INAAIRLT
+91 INAASKFT
-99 STQEQFSVSQTDGIL
+99 STQAQLSVTQTDRFL
-114 MESADAAGFVQM
+114 AEAAESAGFLEM
-126 FLIDP
+126 FVIDP
-131 KGKILFSAKPNF
+131 KGKILFSANPNF
-143 TNEESIL
+143 TNEDSIL
-150 TGTLASTE
+150 NGALASTQ

-168 LLQSELSGFQI
+168 LLQSQLSGFQM
-179 YASSPQPL
+179 YASNPNPL
-187 AFLTCPILK
+187 AFLISPILK

-203 LAGGLGPE
+203 LAGGIGPE
-211 RIWRILADM
+211 RVWRILADM

-233 RIGNDVL
+233 IIGDEL
-240 VTAPLR
+240 LITAPLR

-256 LSLVNSSAKGS
+256 LSLVDNLAKGYL
-267 QQGATQVIPVAMGAS
+267 GATQVIPVAMGAS

-305 PSFRWGMNVKQDV
+305 PSFRWGMNVKQDA
-318 SEAFALLRF
+318 SEAFALLHF

-332 IGLSIAIVVCVT
+332 IGLSIAIIICVT

-414 ATATVIQTTSNN
+414 GTATVIQTTSNN
-426 QQHIVAEYG
+426 QQQIVAEYG
-435 AATNESVA
+435 AATNEAVA
-443 AVKEITGTSHE
+443 AVKEITGTSQE

-619 FGMVTEGMYAQ
+619 FGLVTEGMYAQ

-652 ESLNDSNRATVELRG
+652 DSLNDSNRATVELRG
-667 AVADLKEEV
+667 AVAELKEEV

>member
-1 MSEKISPNFTP
+1 MSEMTSATLQQT
-12 KKFALHRSIAGRLLI
+12 KFGLHRSIAGRLLI
-27 WFLLISLVPYAL
+27 WFLLISLVPCAV

-49 RSLEDSVHDNL
+49 HALEDSVHDKL
-60 TQIAASKAVELE
+60 SQIAASKAVELE

-79 ADVTI
+79 ADVTL
-84 LAGQTVF
+84 LARDPDF
-91 INAAIRLT
+91 INAASTFT
-99 STQEQFSVSQTDGIL
+99 STQAQLSVKQTDRFL
-114 MESADAAGFVQM
+114 AEAAESAGFLEM
-126 FLIDP
+126 FVIDP
-131 KGKILFSAKPNF
+131 KGKILFSANPNF
-143 TNEESIL
+143 TNEDSIL
-150 TGTLASTE
+150 NGALASTQ

-168 LLQSELSGFQI
+168 LLQSQLSGFQM
-179 YASSPQPL
+179 YASNPNPL
-187 AFLTCPILK
+187 AFLISPILK

-203 LAGGLGPE
+203 LAGGIGPE
-211 RIWRILADM
+211 RVWRILADM

-233 RIGNDVL
+233 IIGDEL
-240 VTAPLR
+240 LITAPLR

-256 LSLVNSSAKGS
+256 LSLVDNLAKGYL
-267 QQGATQVIPVAMGAS
+267 GATQVIPVAMGAS

-290 TDYRG
+290 SDYRG

-305 PSFRWGMNVKQDV
+305 PSFRWGMNVKQDA
-318 SEAFALLRF
+318 SEAFALLHF

-332 IGLSIAIVVCVT
+332 IGLSIAIIVCVT
-344 ITALLVARSISNPI
+344 ITALLVARSFSNPI

-414 ATATVIQTTSNN
+414 GTATVIQTTSNN

-435 AATNESVA
+435 AATNEAVA
-443 AVKEITGTSHE
+443 AVKEITGTSQE

-476 RADLQGMDSTMR
+476 RTDLQGMDSTMR

-619 FGMVTEGMYAQ
+619 FGLVTEGMYAQ

>member
-1 MSEKISPNFTP
+1 MSEMTSANLTP
-12 KKFALHRSIAGRLLI
+12 TKFGLHRSIAGRLLI
-27 WFLLISLVPYAL
+27 WFLLISLVPCAV

-49 RSLEDSVHDNL
+49 HALEDSVHDNL
-60 TQIAASKAVELE
+60 SQIAASKAVELE
-72 TYCRERL
+72 NYCRERL
-79 ADVTI
+79 ADITL
-84 LAGQTVF
+84 LASDPNF
-91 INAAIRLT
+91 INAASEFT
-99 STQEQFSVSQTDGIL
+99 STQAQLSVTQTDRFL
-114 MESADAAGFVQM
+114 AEAAEAAGFLEM
-126 FLIDP
+126 FVIDP
-131 KGKILFSAKPNF
+131 KGKILFSANPNF
-143 TNEESIL
+143 TNEDSIL
-150 TGTLASTE
+150 TGTLALTE
-158 LAAGF
+158 LVAGF

-168 LLQSELSGFQI
+168 LLQSEFSGFQI
-179 YASSPQPL
+179 YASNPKPI

-196 DGRVIAV
+196 DGREIAV
-203 LAGGLGPE
+203 LAGGIGPE
-211 RIWRILADM
+211 RVWRILADM

-233 RIGNDVL
+233 SIGDEVL

-256 LSLVNSSAKGS
+256 ISIGKAQGS
-267 QQGATQVIPVAMGAS
+267 ATQIAAS

-295 IEVAASWCYL
+295 VEVAAAWCYL
-305 PSFRWGMNVKQDV
+305 PSFRWGMNVKQDA

-574 QSSVTSGVKE
+574 QSSVTSGVQE
-584 MKVFTEQV
+584 MKIFTEQV

-667 AVADLKEEV
+667 AVAELKEEV

>member
-1 MSEKISPNFTP
+1 MSEMTSASLTP
-12 KKFALHRSIAGRLLI
+12 TKFGLHRSIAGRLLI
-27 WFLLISLVPYAL
+27 WFLLISLVPCAV

-49 RSLEDSVHDNL
+49 HALEDSVHDNL
-60 TQIAASKAVELE
+60 SQIAASKAVELE
-72 TYCRERL
+72 NYCRERL
-79 ADVTI
+79 ADITM
-84 LAGQTVF
+84 LASDPNF
-91 INAAIRLT
+91 INAASEFT
-99 STQEQFSVSQTDGIL
+99 STQAQLSVKQTNRFL
-114 MESADAAGFVQM
+114 SEAAEAAGFLEM
-126 FLIDP
+126 FVIDP
-131 KGKILFSAKPNF
+131 KGKIVFSANPNF
-143 TNEESIL
+143 TNEDSIL
-150 TGTLASTE
+150 TGTFASTE

-179 YASSPQPL
+179 YASNPKPI

-196 DGRVIAV
+196 DGREIAV
-203 LAGGLGPE
+203 LAGGIGPE
-211 RIWRILADM
+211 RVWRILADM

-233 RIGNDVL
+233 SIGDEVL

-256 LSLVNSSAKGS
+256 ISIGKAQGS
-267 QQGATQVIPVAMGAS
+267 ATQIAAS

-295 IEVAASWCYL
+295 VEVAAAWCYL
-305 PSFRWGMNVKQDV
+305 PSFRWGMNVKQDA

-488 TLETSTASIGTKLTT
+488 TLETSTASIGTKLTK

-574 QSSVTSGVKE
+574 QSSVTSGVQE
-584 MKVFTEQV
+584 MKIFTEQV

-667 AVADLKEEV
+667 AVAELKEEV

>member
-1 MSEKISPNFTP
+1 MSEMTSATLQQT
-12 KKFALHRSIAGRLLI
+12 KFGLHRSIAGRLLI
-27 WFLLISLVPYAL
+27 WFLLISLVPCAV

-49 RSLEDSVHDNL
+49 HALEDSVHDKL
-60 TQIAASKAVELE
+60 SQIAASKAVELE

-79 ADVTI
+79 ADVTL
-84 LAGQTVF
+84 LARDPDF
-91 INAAIRLT
+91 INAASKFT
-99 STQEQFSVSQTDGIL
+99 STQAQLSVTQTDRFL
-114 MESADAAGFVQM
+114 AEAAESAGFLEM
-126 FLIDP
+126 FVIDP
-131 KGKILFSAKPNF
+131 KGKILFSANPNF
-143 TNEESIL
+143 TNEDSIL
-150 TGTLASTE
+150 NGALASTQ

-168 LLQSELSGFQI
+168 LLQSQLSGFQM
-179 YASSPQPL
+179 YASNPNPL
-187 AFLTCPILK
+187 AFLISPILK

-203 LAGGLGPE
+203 LAGGIGPE
-211 RIWRILADM
+211 RVWRILADM

-233 RIGNDVL
+233 IIGDEL
-240 VTAPLR
+240 LITAPLR

-256 LSLVNSSAKGS
+256 LSLVDNLAKGYL
-267 QQGATQVIPVAMGAS
+267 GATQVIPVAMGAS

-305 PSFRWGMNVKQDV
+305 PSFRWGMNVKQDA
-318 SEAFALLRF
+318 SEAFALLHF

-332 IGLSIAIVVCVT
+332 IGLSIAIIICVT

-414 ATATVIQTTSNN
+414 GTATVIQTTSNN
-426 QQHIVAEYG
+426 QQQIVAEYG
-435 AATNESVA
+435 SATNEAVA
-443 AVKEITGTSHE
+443 AVKEITGTSDE

-476 RADLQGMDSTMR
+476 RTDLQGMDSTMR

-619 FGMVTEGMYAQ
+619 FGLVTEGMYAQ

-652 ESLNDSNRATVELRG
+652 DSLNDSNRATVELRG
-667 AVADLKEEV
+667 AVAELKEEV

>member
-1 MSEKISPNFTP
+1 MSEMTSANLMPT
-12 KKFALHRSIAGRLLI
+12 KFALHRSIAGRLLI
-27 WFLLISLVPYAL
+27 WFLLISLVPCAI
-39 ITTLTVRSAS
+39 ITTLTVRSANS
-49 RSLEDSVHDNL
+49 ALQDSVHDNL
-60 TQIAASKAVELE
+60 SQIAASKAVELE
-72 TYCRERL
+72 NYCRERL
-79 ADVTI
+79 ADITL
-84 LAGQTVF
+84 LASDPDL
-91 INAAIRLT
+91 INAASEFT
-99 STQEQFSVSQTDGIL
+99 STQAQLSVKQTDRFL
-114 MESADAAGFVQM
+114 SEAAEAAGFFEM
-126 FLIDP
+126 FVIDP
-131 KGKILFSAKPNF
+131 KGKILFSANPNF
-143 TNEESIL
+143 TNEDSIL
-150 TGTLASTE
+150 TGTFASTE

-168 LLQSELSGFQI
+168 LLQSEFSGFQI
-179 YASSPQPL
+179 YASNPKPI

-196 DGRVIAV
+196 DGREIAV
-203 LAGGLGPE
+203 LAGGIGPE
-211 RIWRILADM
+211 RVWRILADM

-233 RIGNDVL
+233 SIGDEVL

-256 LSLVNSSAKGS
+256 ISIGKAQGS
-267 QQGATQVIPVAMGAS
+267 ATQMAAS

-295 IEVAASWCYL
+295 VEVAAAWCYL
-305 PSFRWGMNVKQDV
+305 PSFRWGMNVKQDA
-318 SEAFALLRF
+318 SEAFALLHF

-332 IGLSIAIVVCVT
+332 IGLSIAIIVCVT

-414 ATATVIQTTSNN
+414 GTATVIQTTSNN
-426 QQHIVAEYG
+426 QQQIVAEYG
-435 AATNESVA
+435 AATNEAVA

-476 RADLQGMDSTMR
+476 RTDLQGMDSTMR

-667 AVADLKEEV
+667 AVAELKEEV

>member
-1 MSEKISPNFTP
+1 MSEMTSATLQPT
-12 KKFALHRSIAGRLLI
+12 KFGLHRSIAGRLLI
-27 WFLLISLVPYAL
+27 WFLLISLVPCAV

-49 RSLEDSVHDNL
+49 HALEDSVHDNL
-60 TQIAASKAVELE
+60 SQIAASKAVELE
-72 TYCRERL
+72 NYCRERL
-79 ADVTI
+79 ADITL
-84 LAGQTVF
+84 LASDPNF
-91 INAAIRLT
+91 INAASEFT
-99 STQEQFSVSQTDGIL
+99 STQAQLSVKQTDRFL
-114 MESADAAGFVQM
+114 SEAAEAAGFLEM
-126 FLIDP
+126 FVIDP
-131 KGKILFSAKPNF
+131 NGKILFSANPNF
-143 TNEESIL
+143 TNEDSIL
-150 TGTLASTE
+150 NGKFASTE

-168 LLQSELSGFQI
+168 LLQSEFSGFQI
-179 YASSPQPL
+179 YASNPKPI

-196 DGRVIAV
+196 DGREIAV
-203 LAGGLGPE
+203 LAGGIGPE
-211 RIWRILADM
+211 RVWRILADM

-233 RIGNDVL
+233 RIGDEVL

-256 LSLVNSSAKGS
+256 ISIGKAQGS
-267 QQGATQVIPVAMGAS
+267 ATQMAAS

-305 PSFRWGMNVKQDV
+305 PSFRWGMNVKQDA
-318 SEAFALLRF
+318 SEAFALLHF

-667 AVADLKEEV
+667 AVAELKEEV

>member
-1 MSEKISPNFTP
+1 MSEMTSANLKAT
-12 KKFALHRSIAGRLLI
+12 KFGLHRSIAGRLLI
-27 WFLLISLVPYAL
+27 WFLLISLVPCAV

-49 RSLEDSVHDNL
+49 HALEDSVHDKL
-60 TQIAASKAVELE
+60 SQIAASKAVELE
-72 TYCRERL
+72 NYCRERL
-79 ADVTI
+79 ADVTM
-84 LAGQTVF
+84 LARDPDF
-91 INAAIRLT
+91 INAASKFT
-99 STQEQFSVSQTDGIL
+99 STQAQLSVTQTDRFL
-114 MESADAAGFVQM
+114 AEAAESAGFLEM
-126 FLIDP
+126 FVIDP
-131 KGKILFSAKPNF
+131 KGKILFSANPNF
-143 TNEESIL
+143 TNEDSIL

-168 LLQSELSGFQI
+168 LLQSELSGFQM
-179 YASSPQPL
+179 YASNSHPL
-187 AFLTCPILK
+187 AFLTSPILK

-203 LAGGLGPE
+203 LAGGIGPE
-211 RIWRILADM
+211 RVWRILADM
-220 SGLGNTGEIVVGE
+220 SGLGKTGEIVVGE
-233 RIGNDVL
+233 RIGDEVL

-246 SDPNSAFRRK
+246 SDPTSAFRRK
-256 LSLVNSSAKGS
+256 LSLMNKSGKGY
-267 QQGATQVIPVAMGAS
+267 QQGATQMAAN

-295 IEVAASWCYL
+295 VEVAASWCYL
-305 PSFRWGMNVKQDV
+305 PSFRWGMAVKQDT
-318 SEAFALLRF
+318 SEAFELLRF

-388 LVAIQTMTNDL
+388 LVAIQRMTNDL

-414 ATATVIQTTSNN
+414 GTATVIQTTSNN

-435 AATNESVA
+435 AATNEAVA

>member
-1 MSEKISPNFTP
+1 MSEMTSATLQPT
-12 KKFALHRSIAGRLLI
+12 KFGLHRSIAGRLLI
-27 WFLLISLVPYAL
+27 WFLLISLVPCAV

-49 RSLEDSVHDNL
+49 HALEDSVHDNL
-60 TQIAASKAVELE
+60 SQIAASKAVELE
-72 TYCRERL
+72 NYCRERL
-79 ADVTI
+79 ADITL
-84 LAGQTVF
+84 LASDPNF
-91 INAAIRLT
+91 INAASEFT
-99 STQEQFSVSQTDGIL
+99 STQAQLSVKQTDRFL
-114 MESADAAGFVQM
+114 SEAAEAAGFLEM
-126 FLIDP
+126 FVIDP
-131 KGKILFSAKPNF
+131 KGKILFSANPNF
-143 TNEESIL
+143 TNEDSIL
-150 TGTLASTE
+150 NGKFASTE

-168 LLQSELSGFQI
+168 LLQSEFSGFQI
-179 YASSPQPL
+179 YASNPKPI

-196 DGRVIAV
+196 DGREIAV
-203 LAGGLGPE
+203 LAGGIGPE
-211 RIWRILADM
+211 RVWRILADM

-233 RIGNDVL
+233 RIGDEVL

-256 LSLVNSSAKGS
+256 ISIGKAQGS
-267 QQGATQVIPVAMGAS
+267 ATQMAAS

-305 PSFRWGMNVKQDV
+305 PSFRWGMNVKQDA
-318 SEAFALLRF
+318 SEAFALLHF

-332 IGLSIAIVVCVT
+332 IGLSIAIIVCVT

-358 RTASRVARQ
+358 RTASKVARQ

-476 RADLQGMDSTMR
+476 RTDLQGMDSTMR

-667 AVADLKEEV
+667 AVAELKEEV

>member
-1 MSEKISPNFTP
+1 MSEMTSANLKAT
-12 KKFALHRSIAGRLLI
+12 KFGLHRSIAGRLLI
-27 WFLLISLVPYAL
+27 WFLLISLVPCAI
-39 ITTLTVRSAS
+39 ITTLTVRSANS
-49 RSLEDSVHDNL
+49 ALQDSVHDNL
-60 TQIAASKAVELE
+60 SQIAASKAVELE

-79 ADVTI
+79 ADVTT
-84 LAGQTVF
+84 LARELVF
-91 INAAIRLT
+91 IKAASRLT
-99 STQEQFSVSQTDGIL
+99 SNQAQLSVSEEDAIL
-114 MESADAAGFVQM
+114 GEAANAAGFLQM

-131 KGKILFSAKPNF
+131 KGKILFSTNSNF

-150 TGTLASTE
+150 SGTLASTE

-168 LLQSELSGFQI
+168 LLQSELSGFQV

-187 AFLTCPILK
+187 AFLTCPILNN
-196 DGRVIAV
+196 GRMIAV
-203 LAGGLGPE
+203 LAGGIGPE
-211 RIWRILADM
+211 RIWRILSDL
-220 SGLGNTGEIVVGE
+220 SGLGTTGEIVVGE
-233 RIGNDVL
+233 HIGNEVL

-256 LSLVNSSAKGS
+256 ISIGKAQRS
-267 QQGATQVIPVAMGAS
+267 ATQMAAS

-295 IEVAASWCYL
+295 VEVAAAWCYL
-305 PSFRWGMNVKQDV
+305 PSFRWGMNVKQDA
-318 SEAFALLRF
+318 SEAFALMRF

-332 IGLSIAIVVCVT
+332 IGLSIAIILGVT

-358 RTASRVARQ
+358 RVASRVARQ

-376 VGLTSNDETGAL
+376 VGLTKNDETGAL

-399 RGLIGRIQVSSVTLN
+399 RGLIAKIQVSSVTLN
-414 ATATVIQTTSNN
+414 ATATAIQSTSND
-426 QQHIVAEYG
+426 QQQIVADYG
-435 AATNESVA
+435 SATSEAVA

-464 LASSTGIKAAEG
+464 LASSTGIKATEG
-476 RADLQGMDSTMR
+476 RTDLQGMESTMHA
-488 TLETSTASIGTKLTT
+488 LETSTTSIGTKLAT
-503 ISEKAS
+503 ISERAS

-584 MKVFTEQV
+584 MKIFTEQV

-667 AVADLKEEV
+667 AVAELKEEV

>member
-1 MSEKISPNFTP
+1 MSEMTSANLKPT
-12 KKFALHRSIAGRLLI
+12 KFGLHRSIAGRLLI
-27 WFLLISLVPYAL
+27 WFLLISLVPCAV

-49 RSLEDSVHDNL
+49 RALEASVHDNL
-60 TQIAASKAVELE
+60 SQIAASKAVELE
-72 TYCRERL
+72 NYCRERL
-79 ADVTI
+79 ADITM
-84 LAGQTVF
+84 LASDPNF
-91 INAAIRLT
+91 INAASKFT
-99 STQEQFSVSQTDGIL
+99 STQAQLSVTQTDRFL
-114 MESADAAGFVQM
+114 SEAAESAGFLEM
-126 FLIDP
+126 FVIDP
-131 KGKILFSAKPNF
+131 KGKILFSANPNF
-143 TNEESIL
+143 TNEDSIL
-150 TGTLASTE
+150 TGILASTE

-168 LLQSELSGFQI
+168 LLQSELSGFQM
-179 YASSPQPL
+179 YASNPHPL
-187 AFLTCPILK
+187 AFLTSPILK

-203 LAGGLGPE
+203 LAGGIGPE
-211 RIWRILADM
+211 RVWRILADM
-220 SGLGNTGEIVVGE
+220 SGLGNTGEILVGE
-233 RIGNDVL
+233 RIGDEVL

-256 LSLVNSSAKGS
+256 LSLVNNSAKGY
-267 QQGATQVIPVAMGAS
+267 QQGATQMAAS

-295 IEVAASWCYL
+295 VEVAASWCYL
-305 PSFRWGMNVKQDV
+305 PSFRWEMIVKQDAG
-318 SEAFALLRF
+318 EAFALLRF

-332 IGLSIAIVVCVT
+332 IGLSIAIIICVT

-414 ATATVIQTTSNN
+414 GTATVIQTTSNN

-435 AATNESVA
+435 AATNEAVA

-488 TLETSTASIGTKLTT
+488 TLETRTASIGTKLTT

-584 MKVFTEQV
+584 MKIFTEQV

-667 AVADLKEEV
+667 AVAELKEEV

>member
-1 MSEKISPNFTP
+1 MSEMTSANLKPT
-12 KKFALHRSIAGRLLI
+12 KFGLHRSIAGRLLI
-27 WFLLISLVPYAL
+27 WFLLISLVPCAV

-49 RSLEDSVHDNL
+49 HALEDSVHDKL
-60 TQIAASKAVELE
+60 SQIAASKAVELE
-72 TYCRERL
+72 NYCRERL
-79 ADVTI
+79 ADVTL
-84 LAGQTVF
+84 LARDPDF
-91 INAAIRLT
+91 INAASKFT
-99 STQEQFSVSQTDGIL
+99 STQSQLSVTQTDRFL
-114 MESADAAGFVQM
+114 AEAAESAGFLEM
-126 FLIDP
+126 FVIDP
-131 KGKILFSAKPNF
+131 KGKILFSANPNF
-143 TNEESIL
+143 TNEDAIL
-150 TGTLASTE
+150 NGALASTE

-168 LLQSELSGFQI
+168 LLQSELSGFQM
-179 YASSPQPL
+179 YSSNPHPL

-203 LAGGLGPE
+203 LAGGIGPE
-211 RIWRILADM
+211 RVWRILADM

-233 RIGNDVL
+233 RIGDEVL

-256 LSLVNSSAKGS
+256 FSIGRAQAS
-267 QQGATQVIPVAMGAS
+267 ATQMAAS

-290 TDYRG
+290 KDYRDV
-295 IEVAASWCYL
+295 EVAASWCYL
-305 PSFRWGMNVKQDV
+305 PSFRWGMAVKQDT
-318 SEAFALLRF
+318 SEAFELLRF

-414 ATATVIQTTSNN
+414 GTATVIQTTSNN
-426 QQHIVAEYG
+426 QQQIVAEYG
-435 AATNESVA
+435 AATNEAVA

-476 RADLQGMDSTMR
+476 RTDLQGMDSTMR

-652 ESLNDSNRATVELRG
+652 ESLNDSNQATVELRG

>member
-1 MSEKISPNFTP
+1 MTSATLQQT
-12 KKFALHRSIAGRLLI
+12 KFGLHRSIAGRLLI
-27 WFLLISLVPYAL
+27 WFLLISLVPCAV

-49 RSLEDSVHDNL
+49 HALEDSVHDKL
-60 TQIAASKAVELE
+60 SQIAASKAVELE

-79 ADVTI
+79 ADVTL
-84 LAGQTVF
+84 LARDPDF
-91 INAAIRLT
+91 INAASKFT
-99 STQEQFSVSQTDGIL
+99 STQAQLSVTQTDRFL
-114 MESADAAGFVQM
+114 AEAAESAGFLEM
-126 FLIDP
+126 FVIDP
-131 KGKILFSAKPNF
+131 KGKILFSANPNF
-143 TNEESIL
+143 TNEDSIL
-150 TGTLASTE
+150 NGALASTQ

-168 LLQSELSGFQI
+168 LLQSQLSGFQM
-179 YASSPQPL
+179 YASNPNPL
-187 AFLTCPILK
+187 AFLISPILK

-203 LAGGLGPE
+203 LAGGIGPE
-211 RIWRILADM
+211 RVWRILADM

-233 RIGNDVL
+233 IIGDEL
-240 VTAPLR
+240 LITAPLR

-256 LSLVNSSAKGS
+256 LSLVDNLAKGYL
-267 QQGATQVIPVAMGAS
+267 GATQVIPVAMGAS

-305 PSFRWGMNVKQDV
+305 PSFRWGMNVKQDA
-318 SEAFALLRF
+318 SEAFALLHF

-332 IGLSIAIVVCVT
+332 IGLSIAIIICVT

-414 ATATVIQTTSNN
+414 GTATVIQTTSNN
-426 QQHIVAEYG
+426 QQQIVAEYG
-435 AATNESVA
+435 SATNEAVA
-443 AVKEITGTSHE
+443 AVKEITGTSYE

-476 RADLQGMDSTMR
+476 RTDLQGMDSTMR

-619 FGMVTEGMYAQ
+619 FGLVTEGMYAQ

-652 ESLNDSNRATVELRG
+652 DSLNDSNRATVELRG
-667 AVADLKEEV
+667 AVAELKEEV

>member
-1 MSEKISPNFTP
+1 MSEMTSASLTP
-12 KKFALHRSIAGRLLI
+12 TKFVMHRSIAGRLLI
-27 WFLLISLVPYAL
+27 WFLLISLVPCAV

-49 RSLEDSVHDNL
+49 HALEDSVHDNL
-60 TQIAASKAVELE
+60 SQIAASKAVELE
-72 TYCRERL
+72 NYCRERL
-79 ADVTI
+79 ADITM
-84 LAGQTVF
+84 LASDPNF
-91 INAAIRLT
+91 INAASEFT
-99 STQEQFSVSQTDGIL
+99 STQAQLSVKQTNRFL
-114 MESADAAGFVQM
+114 SEAAEAAGFLEM
-126 FLIDP
+126 FVIDP
-131 KGKILFSAKPNF
+131 KGKIVFSANPNF
-143 TNEESIL
+143 TNEDSIL
-150 TGTLASTE
+150 TGTFASTE

-179 YASSPQPL
+179 YASNPKPI

-196 DGRVIAV
+196 DGREIAV
-203 LAGGLGPE
+203 LAGGIGPE
-211 RIWRILADM
+211 RVWRILADM

-233 RIGNDVL
+233 RIGDEVL

-256 LSLVNSSAKGS
+256 ISIGKAQGS
-267 QQGATQVIPVAMGAS
+267 ATQMAAS

-295 IEVAASWCYL
+295 VEVAAAWCYL
-305 PSFRWGMNVKQDV
+305 PSFRWGMNVKQDA
-318 SEAFALLRF
+318 SEAFALLHF

-332 IGLSIAIVVCVT
+332 IGLSIAIIVCVT
-344 ITALLVARSISNPI
+344 ITALLVARSISTPI

-376 VGLTSNDETGAL
+376 VGLTQNDETGAL

-414 ATATVIQTTSNN
+414 ANATAIQATSNN

-435 AATNESVA
+435 AATNEAVA

-464 LASSTGIKAAEG
+464 LASSTGIKAVEG

-667 AVADLKEEV
+667 AVAELKEEV

>member
-1 MSEKISPNFTP
+1 MSEMTSATLQQT
-12 KKFALHRSIAGRLLI
+12 KFGLHRSIAGRLLI
-27 WFLLISLVPYAL
+27 WFLLISLVPCAV

-49 RSLEDSVHDNL
+49 HALEDSVHDKL
-60 TQIAASKAVELE
+60 SQIAASKAVELE

-79 ADVTI
+79 ADVTL
-84 LAGQTVF
+84 LARDPDF
-91 INAAIRLT
+91 INAASKFT
-99 STQEQFSVSQTDGIL
+99 STQAQLSVTQTDRFL
-114 MESADAAGFVQM
+114 AEAAESAGFLEM
-126 FLIDP
+126 FVIDP
-131 KGKILFSAKPNF
+131 KGKILFSANPNF
-143 TNEESIL
+143 TNEDSIL
-150 TGTLASTE
+150 NGALASTQ

-168 LLQSELSGFQI
+168 LLQSQLSGFQM
-179 YASSPQPL
+179 YASNPNPL
-187 AFLTCPILK
+187 AFLISPILK

-203 LAGGLGPE
+203 LAGGIGPE
-211 RIWRILADM
+211 RVWRILADM

-233 RIGNDVL
+233 IIGDEL
-240 VTAPLR
+240 LITAPLR

-256 LSLVNSSAKGS
+256 LSLVDNLAKGYL
-267 QQGATQVIPVAMGAS
+267 GATQVIPVAMGAS

-305 PSFRWGMNVKQDV
+305 PSFRWGMNVKQDA

-332 IGLSIAIVVCVT
+332 IGLSIAIIVCVT
-344 ITALLVARSISNPI
+344 ITALLVARSFSNPI

-388 LVAIQTMTNDL
+388 LVAIQRMTNDL

-414 ATATVIQTTSNN
+414 GTATVIQTTSNN
-426 QQHIVAEYG
+426 QQQIVAEYG
-435 AATNESVA
+435 SATNEAVA
-443 AVKEITGTSHE
+443 AVKEITGTSYE

-619 FGMVTEGMYAQ
+619 FGLVTEGMYAQ

-652 ESLNDSNRATVELRG
+652 DSLNDSNRATVELRG
-667 AVADLKEEV
+667 AVAELKEEV

>member
-1 MSEKISPNFTP
+1 
-12 KKFALHRSIAGRLLI
+12 
-27 WFLLISLVPYAL
+27 
-39 ITTLTVRSAS
+39 
-49 RSLEDSVHDNL
+49 
-60 TQIAASKAVELE
+60 
-72 TYCRERL
+72 
-79 ADVTI
+79 
-84 LAGQTVF
+84 
-91 INAAIRLT
+91 
-99 STQEQFSVSQTDGIL
+99 
-114 MESADAAGFVQM
+114 
-126 FLIDP
+126 
-131 KGKILFSAKPNF
+131 
-143 TNEESIL
+143 
-150 TGTLASTE
+150 
-158 LAAGF
+158 
-163 ERSRT
+163 
-168 LLQSELSGFQI
+168 
-179 YASSPQPL
+179 
-187 AFLTCPILK
+187 
-196 DGRVIAV
+196 
-203 LAGGLGPE
+203 
-211 RIWRILADM
+211 
-220 SGLGNTGEIVVGE
+220 
-233 RIGNDVL
+233 
-240 VTAPLR
+240 
-246 SDPNSAFRRK
+246 
-256 LSLVNSSAKGS
+256 
-267 QQGATQVIPVAMGAS
+267 
-282 GNRGYGIV
+282 
-290 TDYRG
+290 
-295 IEVAASWCYL
+295 
-305 PSFRWGMNVKQDV
+305 MNVKQDA

-332 IGLSIAIVVCVT
+332 IGLSIAIIVCVT
-344 ITALLVARSISNPI
+344 ITALLVARSFSNPI

-388 LVAIQTMTNDL
+388 LVAIQRMTNDL

-414 ATATVIQTTSNN
+414 GTATVIQTTSNN

-435 AATNESVA
+435 AATNEAVA

>member
-1 MSEKISPNFTP
+1 MSEMTSANLKAT
-12 KKFALHRSIAGRLLI
+12 KFGLHRSIAGRLLI
-27 WFLLISLVPYAL
+27 WFLLISLVPCAV

-49 RSLEDSVHDNL
+49 HALEDSVHDKL
-60 TQIAASKAVELE
+60 SQIAASKAVELE
-72 TYCRERL
+72 NYCRERL
-79 ADVTI
+79 ADVTM
-84 LAGQTVF
+84 LARDPDF
-91 INAAIRLT
+91 INAASKFT
-99 STQEQFSVSQTDGIL
+99 SAQAQLSVTQTDRFL
-114 MESADAAGFVQM
+114 SEAAESAGFLEM
-126 FLIDP
+126 FVIDP
-131 KGKILFSAKPNF
+131 KGKILFSANPNF
-143 TNEESIL
+143 TNEDSIL

-168 LLQSELSGFQI
+168 LLQSELSGFQM
-179 YASSPQPL
+179 YASNSHPL
-187 AFLTCPILK
+187 AFLTSPILK

-203 LAGGLGPE
+203 LAGGIGPE
-211 RIWRILADM
+211 RVWRILADM
-220 SGLGNTGEIVVGE
+220 SGLGKTGEIVVGE
-233 RIGNDVL
+233 RIGDEVL

-256 LSLVNSSAKGS
+256 LSLMNKSGKGY
-267 QQGATQVIPVAMGAS
+267 QQGATQMAAN

-290 TDYRG
+290 ADYRG
-295 IEVAASWCYL
+295 VEVAASWCYL
-305 PSFRWGMNVKQDV
+305 PSFRWGMTVKQDA
-318 SEAFALLRF
+318 SEAFELLRF

-332 IGLSIAIVVCVT
+332 IGLSIAIIVCVT

-414 ATATVIQTTSNN
+414 GTATVIQTTSNN
-426 QQHIVAEYG
+426 QQQIVAEYG
-435 AATNESVA
+435 AATNEAVA

-476 RADLQGMDSTMR
+476 RTDLQGMDSTMR

-667 AVADLKEEV
+667 AVAELKEEV

>member
-1 MSEKISPNFTP
+1 MSEMTSATLQPT
-12 KKFALHRSIAGRLLI
+12 KFGLHRSIAGRLLI
-27 WFLLISLVPYAL
+27 WFLLISLVPCAV

-49 RSLEDSVHDNL
+49 HALEDSVHDNL
-60 TQIAASKAVELE
+60 SQIAASKAVELE
-72 TYCRERL
+72 NYCRERL
-79 ADVTI
+79 ADITL
-84 LAGQTVF
+84 LASDPNF
-91 INAAIRLT
+91 INAASEFT
-99 STQEQFSVSQTDGIL
+99 STQAQLSVKQTDRFL
-114 MESADAAGFVQM
+114 SEAAEAAGFLEM
-126 FLIDP
+126 FVIDP
-131 KGKILFSAKPNF
+131 NGKILFSANPNF
-143 TNEESIL
+143 TNEDSIL
-150 TGTLASTE
+150 NGKFASTE

-168 LLQSELSGFQI
+168 LLQSEFSGFQI
-179 YASSPQPL
+179 YASNPKPI

-196 DGRVIAV
+196 DGREIAV
-203 LAGGLGPE
+203 LAGGIGPE
-211 RIWRILADM
+211 RVWRILADM

-233 RIGNDVL
+233 SIGDEVL

-256 LSLVNSSAKGS
+256 ISIGKAQGS
-267 QQGATQVIPVAMGAS
+267 ATQMAAS

-305 PSFRWGMNVKQDV
+305 PSFRWGMNVKQDA
-318 SEAFALLRF
+318 SEAFALLHF

-667 AVADLKEEV
+667 AVAELKEEV

>member
-1 MSEKISPNFTP
+1 MSEMTSATLQPT
-12 KKFALHRSIAGRLLI
+12 KFGLHRSIAGRLLI
-27 WFLLISLVPYAL
+27 WFLLISLVPCAV

-49 RSLEDSVHDNL
+49 HALEDSVHDNL
-60 TQIAASKAVELE
+60 SQIAASKAVELE
-72 TYCRERL
+72 NYCRERL
-79 ADVTI
+79 ADITL
-84 LAGQTVF
+84 LASDPNF
-91 INAAIRLT
+91 INAASEFT
-99 STQEQFSVSQTDGIL
+99 STQAQFSVKQTDRFL
-114 MESADAAGFVQM
+114 SEAAEAAGFLEM
-126 FLIDP
+126 FVIDP
-131 KGKILFSAKPNF
+131 KGKILFSANPNF
-143 TNEESIL
+143 TNEDSIL
-150 TGTLASTE
+150 NGKFASTE

-168 LLQSELSGFQI
+168 LLQSEFSGFQI
-179 YASSPQPL
+179 YASNPKPI

-196 DGRVIAV
+196 DGREIAV
-203 LAGGLGPE
+203 LAGGIGPE
-211 RIWRILADM
+211 RVWRILADM

-233 RIGNDVL
+233 RIGDEVL

-256 LSLVNSSAKGS
+256 ISIGKAQGS
-267 QQGATQVIPVAMGAS
+267 ATQIAAS

-295 IEVAASWCYL
+295 VEVAAAWCYL
-305 PSFRWGMNVKQDV
+305 PSFRWGMNVKQDA

-667 AVADLKEEV
+667 AVAELKEEV

>member
-1 MSEKISPNFTP
+1 MSEMTSANLKAT
-12 KKFALHRSIAGRLLI
+12 KFGLHRSIAGRLLI
-27 WFLLISLVPYAL
+27 WFLLISLVPCAV

-49 RSLEDSVHDNL
+49 HALEDSVHDKL
-60 TQIAASKAVELE
+60 SQIAASKAVELE
-72 TYCRERL
+72 NYCRERL
-79 ADVTI
+79 ADVTM
-84 LAGQTVF
+84 LARDPDF
-91 INAAIRLT
+91 INAASKFT
-99 STQEQFSVSQTDGIL
+99 SSQAQSSVTQTDRFL
-114 MESADAAGFVQM
+114 SEAAESAGFLEM
-126 FLIDP
+126 FVIDP
-131 KGKILFSAKPNF
+131 KGKILFSANPNF
-143 TNEESIL
+143 TNEDSIL

-168 LLQSELSGFQI
+168 LLQSELSGFQM
-179 YASSPQPL
+179 YSSNPHPL

-203 LAGGLGPE
+203 LAGGIGPE
-211 RIWRILADM
+211 RVWRILADM

-233 RIGNDVL
+233 RIGDEVL

-256 LSLVNSSAKGS
+256 LSLLNKSSKGS
-267 QQGATQVIPVAMGAS
+267 QQGATQMAAS

-305 PSFRWGMNVKQDV
+305 PSFRWGMNVKQDA
-318 SEAFALLRF
+318 SEAFALLHF

-332 IGLSIAIVVCVT
+332 IGLSIAIIVCVT

-358 RTASRVARQ
+358 RTASKVARQ

-414 ATATVIQTTSNN
+414 GTATVIQTTSNN
-426 QQHIVAEYG
+426 QQQIVAEYG
-435 AATNESVA
+435 AATNEAVA

-476 RADLQGMDSTMR
+476 RTDLQGMDSTMR

-619 FGMVTEGMYAQ
+619 FGLVTEGMYAQ

-667 AVADLKEEV
+667 AVAELKEEV